1 MKHFFT
7 KYLLIAVLMAMAW
20 LPTTAQLVL
29 VREVVASSGGTGVA
43 GGISFDYTIGE
54 PAVTTIAAGSWIFS
68 QGFQQPE
75 VLPYMMPG
83 GSPILNLILFPNP
96 AATTARMQF
105 NLVTETTI
113 TVMLVNT
120 AGQVIYSDARLYGVG
135 KVTIPTQV
143 DKLAAGIYTV
153 IIKAGGM
160 VYTEKLIVQ

>member
-7 KYLLIAVLMAMAW
+7 KHLLIAVLLAIAW
-20 LPTTAQLVL
+20 LPANAQLVL
-29 VREVVASSGGTGVA
+29 VRDVAASSGGTGVA

-54 PAVTTIAAGSWIFS
+54 PAVTTIAAGSWMLS

-75 VLPYMMPG
+75 ILPPLAPG
-83 GSPILNLILFPNP
+83 ISPIMDFILFPNP
-96 AATTARMQF
+96 AATTARTQF
-105 NLVTETTI
+105 SLLTETTI
-113 TVMLVNT
+113 TLMLVNT
-120 AGQVIYSDARLYGVG
+120 AGQVIYSERRVYGVG
-135 KVTIPTQV
+135 KVTIPTPV

>member
-7 KYLLIAVLMAMAW
+7 KYLLIALLMAMAW

-29 VREVVASSGGTGVA
+29 VREVVASNGGTGVA
-43 GGISFDYTIGE
+43 GGITFDYTIGE
-54 PAVTTIAAGSWIFS
+54 PAVITIAAGGWMFS

-75 VLPYMMPG
+75 ILPPIIPG
-83 GSPILNLILFPNP
+83 VSPILDLILFPNP
-96 AATTARMQF
+96 AVTTAKMQF
-105 NLVTETTI
+105 NLITEATI

-120 AGQVIYSDARLYGVG
+120 AGQVIYSDVRLYGAG
-135 KVTIPTQV
+135 KVTIPAPV
-143 DKLAAGIYTV
+143 DRLAAGIYTV